1 MIEINDEP
9 IVTATWYTHFL
20 ATEKI
25 KSKNYNL
32 IYGGLGGDEFNA
44 GEYEYFTFFF
54 ADCLKKKKIFLVQ
67 KLNFGKNIT
76 TTRFLK
82 KINVLH

>member
-9 IVTATWYTHFL
+9 KYDCTWYTHFL

-44 GEYEYFTFFF
+44 GEYEYFTFS
-54 ADCLKKKKIFLVQ
+54 LQTV
-67 KLNFGKNIT
+67 
-76 TTRFLK
+76 
-82 KINVLH
+82 

>member
-20 ATEKI
+20 ATERI

-54 ADCLKKKKIFLVQ
+54 ADCLKNKDF
-67 KLNFGKNIT
+67 
-76 TTRFLK
+76 
-82 KINVLH
+82 